1 VSLKLRRTILLAL
14 LSGGACI
21 SALANPGYPQK
32 PIRLV
37 VGFPPGGGADNVARI
52 YAEGLSRVLGQQ
64 VIVDNRPGAGTTIA
78 ADYVAKSAPDGYTL
92 YLGSASLMGGDQ
104 ALYKSLKY
112 GPQDFSP
119 VIQLTVSPLLL
130 AVSKKSGITSV
141 AALVQKASASPNAIN
156 YASSGNGVI
165 THLAGVEFSRLA
177 GVKMTHVPY
186 KGGAPATQAV
196 ASGDADVIFA
206 TASSVQPMIDAGRVV
221 PLAVTTEKR
230 FSLLPSYPSV
240 AESGVKGFN
249 VSVWYGVFV
258 PRSVPQDIQD
268 KLFAASQQ
276 VMRDPTIKSRLASR
290 GEEAAPSKSQ
300 AEFKAFAAAEGKVAE
315 ALVLRSG
322 ATVD

>member
-1 VSLKLRRTILLAL
+1 VSFKLRRTFLLAL
-14 LSGGACI
+14 LASGA
-21 SALANPGYPQK
+21 SVNAFADPGYPQK

-37 VGFPPGGGADNVARI
+37 LGFPAGGGADNVARI

-64 VIVDNRPGAGTTIA
+64 VIVDNRAGAGTTIA
-78 ADYVAKSAPDGYTL
+78 ADHVAKSAPDGYTI

-104 ALYKSLKY
+104 VLYKSLKY
-112 GPQDFSP
+112 GPKDFAP

-130 AVSKKSGITSV
+130 AASKKSGITSV
-141 AALVQKASASPNAIN
+141 AELVQKASASPNAIN

-196 ASGDADVIFA
+196 AAGEADVIFA
-206 TASSVQPMIDAGRVV
+206 TASSVRPMIDAGRAV
-221 PLAVTTEKR
+221 PLAVSTEKR
-230 FSLLPSYPSV
+230 FSPLNHPSI

-249 VSVWYGVFV
+249 ISVWYGIFA
-258 PRSVPQDIQD
+258 PQSVPQDIQD

-276 VMRDPTIKSRLASR
+276 VMLDPAIKSRLASR
-290 GEEAAPSKSQ
+290 GEEAVPSKSQ
-300 AEFKAFAAAEGKVAE
+300 AEFKAFAAAEGKLAE